1 MGSGLGLDGAG
12 KPRIKG
18 LGDFGAPGT
27 GTEVLEWLGFSCLGE
42 RQSWWASAHRVSGI
56 PGRSL
61 PGVSGFQVESRRT
74 GGLDYF
80 S

>member
-27 GTEVLEWLGFSCLGE
+27 GTEVF
-42 RQSWWASAHRVSGI
+42 RMAGI
-56 PGRSL
+56 
-61 PGVSGFQVESRRT
+61 
-74 GGLDYF
+74 
-80 S
+80 